1 MPQGFEGDWASA
13 FHDRAVQDQIL
24 RASFSPKFK
33 LHFAAITQRANQGDR
48 QAQITLALIY
58 DYGAVM
64 YKNPQE
70 AFRWY
75 RKAAAQG
82 YQQAQTKLDGLDDLD
97 DWPLPLPW
105 PFPWPDDE

>member
-1 MPQGFEGDWASA
+1 MQQFSEVDWASA
-13 FHDRAVQDQIL
+13 YHDRAIQNHIL

-75 RKAAAQG
+75 RKAAESGLPIAQFTVATRLATG
-82 YQQAQTKLDGLDDLD
+82 KGTTQDFTEAFSWY
-97 DWPLPLPW
+97 
-105 PFPWPDDE
+105 